1 MRRFPAFAVL
11 CAVAALSVAASGQ
24 KRPITEKDIF
34 AFHWIGDSQ
43 LSPDGSAIAYVEA
56 TVTPSRDGYQT
67 SIYLLDLTK
76 AGATPRELTPGPHD
90 SSPRWSPDGK
100 QIAFVR
106 SAEKDGKPAPAQV
119 YLKIVGADANPIR
132 LSDLPKGASNPS
144 WSPKGDAIVVVSSTP
159 QDQDK
164 AKLDA
169 TLKAR
174 ATGDDAHVSD
184 VRIVN
189 RNVYRM
195 NGEGNIDSSF
205 VPQLYL
211 IYLPKADGTQ
221 APAWQLTGGR
231 FGVSEYIWPKSGDHS
246 NWIYYT

>member
-11 CAVAALSVAASGQ
+11 CAITVLSVAASAQ

-43 LSPDGSAIAYVEA
+43 LSPDGSAVAFVEVS
-56 TVTPSRDGYQT
+56 VTPSHDGYQT
-67 SIYLLDLTK
+67 AIYLLDLTK
-76 AGATPRELTPGPHD
+76 AGAEPKELTAGPHD

-100 QIAFVR
+100 LIAFVR

-119 YLKIVGADANPIR
+119 YLKTVGTDANPIR

-164 AKLDA
+164 AKLETA
-169 TLKAR
+169 AKAR

-184 VRIVN
+184 VRIID
-189 RNVYRM
+189 RNDYRM
-195 NGEGNIDSSF
+195 NGEGYVDSTV

-211 IYLPKADGTQ
+211 VYLPKADGRACLGT
-221 APAWQLTGGR
+221 PIGSITR
-231 FGVSEYIWPKSGDHS
+231 RCM
-246 NWIYYT
+246 